1 MRILSTLILSAIS
14 IGVFAQTI
22 DQVGFSFSPAVLA
35 VDAGQTIMI
44 TIGSPHTFTEV
55 TEEIWNANGN
65 TPNGGF
71 NFNAG
76 THELT
81 LNTQGTYYYV
91 CIPHYNSGMKG
102 QIIVLDGSGM
112 AERPTNASLGLFP
125 NPANNVVRITTAQE
139 EARMVT
145 LIDVQGREVLHQQLN
160 GLTSLDISGLEQGN
174 YVVVL
179 TNTSRTI
186 LARERL
192 TIAH

>member
-81 LNTQGTYYYV
+81 LNTPGTYYYV
-91 CIPHYNSGMKG
+91 CIPHSNSGMKG
-102 QIIVLDGSGM
+102 QIIVLDGSM
-112 AERPTNASLGLFP
+112 SLFTLRISRAVAVQNTGLVMQWWPF
-125 NPANNVVRITTAQE
+125 
-139 EARMVT
+139 
-145 LIDVQGREVLHQQLN
+145 QLP
-160 GLTSLDISGLEQGN
+160 SLF
-174 YVVVL
+174 
-179 TNTSRTI
+179 
-186 LARERL
+186 
-192 TIAH
+192 